1 MENKLYFITGN
12 INKFKEVKAMIPD
25 VEQLDIDLVE
35 IQELDEHKVIEHKLL
50 EAMSHHD
57 GKFIVEDTSL
67 YLDCLHGLPGPYI
80 KWFLQ
85 TIGNDGL
92 VDITKKFNNNRAYV
106 KVIFGCARDSKT
118 IKYFKG
124 EVKGRI
130 VPVRAKSGFG
140 WDDIFVPS
148 GYTQTYAQMGKEE
161 KNKISMR
168 TIALTKL
175 KEFLNQEKN
184 KYNNKGDGN

>member
-130 VPVRAKSGFG
+130 VPVRVKSGFG

-175 KEFLNQEKN
+175 KEFLNQEKK

>member
-130 VPVRAKSGFG
+130 VPVRVKSGFG

>member
-130 VPVRAKSGFG
+130 VPVRVKSGFG

-148 GYTQTYAQMGKEE
+148 GYTQTYTQMGKEE

>member
-1 MENKLYFITGN
+1 
-12 INKFKEVKAMIPD
+12 MIPD

-130 VPVRAKSGFG
+130 VPVRVKSGFG